1 MPEKTASSVPSEQ
14 PQSAL
19 SKWDDEDAAGSRH
32 VEAFDRTPELS
43 NAELVHLR
51 VRVIA
56 LENLVIALL
65 AQGPDQQLAVAR
77 EMASYISPRPGFTQH
92 PLTVHAASHMFDSVD
107 RAVRFRK
114 LSAL

>member
-1 MPEKTASSVPSEQ
+1 MPEKTDSSAASEQ
-14 PQSAL
+14 LQAAL
-19 SKWDDEDAAGSRH
+19 STWDDAAESSQA
-32 VEAFDRTPELS
+32 EAFNKTPELS

-65 AQGPDQQLAVAR
+65 AQGSDQQLAVAR

-92 PLTVHAASHMFDSVD
+92 PLTLHAAAQMSDSVD
-107 RAVRFRK
+107 RAQRFRK
-114 LSAL
+114 LGAS